1 MDTLTNLENL
11 IDNIMK
17 LQLTLNIDE
26 VHAAQAL
33 ERFIKNNPHS
43 YGDSKRV
50 QLYLSL
56 LKKINTEATKD
67 DLVEFM
73 PRDKKFV
80 LDETVKVD
88 NSKLSKTLTI

>member
-1 MDTLTNLENL
+1 
-11 IDNIMK
+11 MK
-17 LQLTLNIDE
+17 LQITLNIDE

-33 ERFIKNNPHS
+33 ERFIKNNK
-43 YGDSKRV
+43 YIFGDEVRR

-67 DLVEFM
+67 DLLEFM

-80 LDETVKVD
+80 LDESVKVD
-88 NSKLSKTLTI
+88 NSKLSKTLTE

>member
-1 MDTLTNLENL
+1 
-11 IDNIMK
+11 MK

-33 ERFIKNNPHS
+33 ERFIKNNK
-43 YGDSKRV
+43 YIFGDAIRV

-56 LKKINTEATKD
+56 LKKISTEATKD
-67 DLVEFM
+67 DLVEFV
-73 PRDKKFV
+73 PRDEKFV

-88 NSKLSKTLTI
+88 NAKLSKSLTNE

>member
-1 MDTLTNLENL
+1 
-11 IDNIMK
+11 MK

-33 ERFIKNNPHS
+33 ERFIKNNK
-43 YGDSKRV
+43 YIFGDEVRR

-73 PRDKKFV
+73 PRNEKFV

>member
-1 MDTLTNLENL
+1 
-11 IDNIMK
+11 MK

-33 ERFIKNNPHS
+33 ERFIKNNK
-43 YGDSKRV
+43 YIFGDNMRV
-50 QLYLSL
+50 HLYLSL

-73 PRDKKFV
+73 PRNEKFV

-88 NSKLSKTLTI
+88 NSKLSKTETNG